1 MTCQSCCAFP
11 ATLCLRRGRV
21 AATQRVQMIRSE
33 PARSPADTD
42 CSPKRSLCP
51 TLSTD
56 AGGLVRMKLVPKL
69 TMMFILSMSAA
80 LGVNGYLRV
89 RREVGLFE
97 SDRVRDH
104 QLMAS
109 VIARAASAVWKTD
122 GPERAI
128 AMVDELGSKQGKL
141 KISWL
146 PLEAGGTPELRDR
159 LRNLQPGKSLVV
171 AAEPASIGR
180 ERCLYTTLATDEPPS
195 GVVALCES
203 FAAQDAYVH
212 KTVTDTVLTTA
223 TLAAVCALLSG
234 ILGLWLVGKP
244 VTALSKK
251 ARRIGAGDFSEPLRL
266 KRRDELSALAEDMNA
281 MCEQLASAASR
292 VAKETAR
299 RIAAVDQL
307 RHADRLTTVGK
318 LASGLA
324 HELGTPLNVIEAR
337 ADMIAS
343 GETSLE
349 ESKDYA
355 RVIRDA
361 SERMTRLIRRLLD
374 FARPRV
380 ATTAPHRVFE
390 LVLKTVEMLTPLA
403 SKKQVRLLATE
414 QVPGT
419 RAFIDPDQ
427 LQQVLT
433 NLVVN
438 AIQAMP
444 HPGNVELSVANVRA
458 QPPADHGGPEAEWV
472 RIDVQD
478 EGVGIL
484 EEHVA
489 HVFEPFFTTKDVGSG
504 TGLGLA
510 VAYGIVR
517 DHGGWIEVET
527 EPGEGSLFRVFL
539 QKGDE

>member
-1 MTCQSCCAFP
+1 
-11 ATLCLRRGRV
+11 
-21 AATQRVQMIRSE
+21 
-33 PARSPADTD
+33 
-42 CSPKRSLCP
+42 
-51 TLSTD
+51 
-56 AGGLVRMKLVPKL
+56 MKLVPKL
-69 TMMFILSMSAA
+69 TMMFILSTSAA
-80 LGVNGYLRV
+80 LGANGYLRV

-109 VIARAASAVWKTD
+109 VIARAAVAVWKTD
-122 GPERAI
+122 GPERAV
-128 AMVDELGSKQGKL
+128 AMVDDLGSKQGKL

-146 PLEAGGTPELRDR
+146 PLGAGETPELRNR
-159 LRNLQPGKSLVV
+159 LKELQPGRSLVV
-171 AAEPASIGR
+171 AAEPGRTGR
-180 ERCLYTTLATDEPPS
+180 ERCLYTTLAIDEPPS

-212 KTVTDTVLTTA
+212 KTVTDTVITTA
-223 TLAAVCALLSG
+223 TLAAVLALLSG

-244 VTALSKK
+244 VAALSQK

-266 KRRDELSALAEDMNA
+266 RRKDELSALGEDMNA

-292 VAKETAR
+292 IAKETAR
-299 RIAAVDQL
+299 RMAAVDHL

-343 GETSLE
+343 GETSPE
-349 ESKDYA
+349 ESRDYA

-374 FARPRV
+374 FARPRI
-380 ATTAPHRVFE
+380 ATPAPHPVFE

-403 SKKQVRLLATE
+403 SRKQVRLLAGE
-414 QVPGT
+414 QLPGIC
-419 RAFIDPDQ
+419 AFIDPDQ
-427 LQQVLT
+427 LQQVLI

-438 AIQAMP
+438 AIQAMD
-444 HPGNVELSVANVRA
+444 HAGNVELNVACARA
-458 QPPADHGGPEAEWV
+458 QPPGDHGGAEAEFV
-472 RIDVQD
+472 RIDVRD
-478 EGVGIL
+478 EGVGIQ

-489 HVFEPFFTTKDVGSG
+489 HIFEPFFTTKDVGSG

-527 EPGEGSLFRVFL
+527 EPGRGSVFRVFL
-539 QKGDE
+539 RKGTEE

>member
-1 MTCQSCCAFP
+1 
-11 ATLCLRRGRV
+11 
-21 AATQRVQMIRSE
+21 
-33 PARSPADTD
+33 
-42 CSPKRSLCP
+42 
-51 TLSTD
+51 
-56 AGGLVRMKLVPKL
+56 MKLVPKL

-104 QLMAS
+104 ELMAN

-122 GPERAI
+122 GPGRAI
-128 AMVDELGSKQGKL
+128 AMVDELGAKQGKL

-146 PLEAGGTPELRDR
+146 PLAAGGTPELRDR
-159 LRNLQPGKSLVV
+159 LKNLRPGKSLVV

-195 GVVALCES
+195 GAVALCES

-234 ILGLWLVGKP
+234 ILGLWLVGRP
-244 VTALSKK
+244 VAALSKK

-281 MCEQLASAASR
+281 MCEQLASAAAR

-343 GETSLE
+343 GETSPE

-374 FARPRV
+374 FARPRI
-380 ATTAPHRVFE
+380 ATPAPHRVFE

-403 SKKQVRLLATE
+403 TKKQVRLLATE
-414 QVPGT
+414 QRPGI

-438 AIQAMP
+438 AIQAMD
-444 HPGNVELSVANVRA
+444 HPGNVELSVASAHA
-458 QPPADHGGPEAEWV
+458 QPPANHAGPETEFV
-472 RIDVQD
+472 RIDVRD

-527 EPGEGSLFRVFL
+527 EPGKGSVFRVFL